1 MAPRSTSDG
10 DGEQSP
16 LLRKEK
22 DKEDEENVEPPNA
35 SSSSTIA
42 EPSLTKWNIFVQI
55 AVRFGSKGARVGTL
69 LANLCVMIDQIL
81 GSFIPFIFGKII
93 DTVSSEDVITTR
105 HWLYT
110 YVGCGIFKGVFH
122 FGQHY
127 GFLWVVEKTA
137 QELREELLDTIFHL
151 EVGFF
156 DSTTS
161 GELCAR
167 LDKDCK
173 ECTKAGEHFMKHF
186 GEVIFSSIATL
197 AFALTINVEL
207 TLLTFLAV
215 PFLIGSSNI
224 VANRMFTVSKQCVN
238 ANADAMQQAQDAIG
252 NVRVVKNYAA
262 ETYELK
268 QFKTKQQVVFS
279 VESKRAFYDSIFK
292 GMNQCWPL
300 LSASV
305 VLFYGSFL
313 IRSGTISLG
322 DLTVFMMYQTQVLK
336 HMGGLA
342 DHYTRIIGALG
353 SAEKILNLLHRSQNQ
368 GLKTY
373 KYDTPLTPCQGK
385 INFRN
390 VNFSY
395 PTQKHI
401 LRLKNMNLEV
411 TPGQVVA
418 LVGKSGG
425 GKSTILQLIKDS
437 YHPND
442 GDVLLDGIPV
452 ERYPRSFLH
461 NSVAMVEQT
470 PTLFCRSIR
479 DNIAYGMEK
488 TAISDEQVVRAAKLA
503 NADSFISLLP
513 DGYDTKLGE
522 RGVTLSGGQQ
532 QRIAIARALV
542 REPKVLLLD
551 EATASLD
558 SESEHLVHQAIDS
571 FMSHEN
577 NTSMTVIIVAHRLS
591 TVRNADVIAVIN
603 DGEIVERGRHDELL
617 LQDGVYREL
626 VQKQLGE

>member
-1 MAPRSTSDG
+1 MAPRSESN
-10 DGEQSP
+10 GEQTP
-16 LLRKEK
+16 LLKTEH
-22 DKEDEENVEPPNA
+22 DDEENAKSPKTDSTATEPP
-35 SSSSTIA
+35 
-42 EPSLTKWNIFVQI
+42 LTKWNIFVQI
-55 AVRFGSKGARVGTL
+55 AVRFGSKGARFGTL
-69 LANLCVMIDQIL
+69 VANLCVLVDQVL

-93 DTVSSEDVITTR
+93 DTVSSEDVVTTR

-224 VANRMFTVSKQCVN
+224 VANRMFAVSKKCVN

-268 QFKTKQQVVFS
+268 QFQTKQEVVFRM
-279 VESKRAFYDSIFK
+279 ESKRSFYDSIFK

-300 LSASV
+300 LSASI

-313 IRSGTISLG
+313 IRSDTITLG

-353 SAEKILNLLHRSQNQ
+353 SAEKILNLLHRSKLH
-368 GLKTY
+368 GMMTTY
-373 KYDTPLTPCQGK
+373 KYDASSTPCQGK

-395 PTQKHI
+395 PTQKQV
-401 LRLKNMNLEV
+401 LRLKNFNLEV
-411 TPGQVVA
+411 LPGQVVA

-425 GKSTILQLIKDS
+425 GKSTILQLLKDS
-437 YHPND
+437 YHSND

-452 ERYPRSFLH
+452 ERYSRSFLH

-488 TAISDEQVVRAAKLA
+488 TEVSDEQIVRAAKLA

-513 DGYDTKLGE
+513 EGYDTKLGE

-571 FMSHEN
+571 FTTKKS

-591 TVRNADVIAVIN
+591 TVRNADMIAVIN
-603 DGEIVERGRHDELL
+603 DGEIVERGNHEELL
-617 LQDGVYREL
+617 LSDGVYREL
-626 VQKQLGE
+626 VQKQLNE